1 MEVIENANVGEIKA
15 NTALS
20 VVKEVVTAA
29 PAIVTQLFIALFMAF
44 FMLIYGR
51 TLLRQF
57 LRQIPSFGDKRVVIE
72 AVRDIQASLYRYLST
87 ITAVNIGLGV
97 AVGTVLALLGM
108 EDAFLWGVFA
118 ALMNFAPYLGPMIS
132 VACIGLVGFLQFDSC
147 NTH

>member
-20 VVKEVVTAA
+20 VAKEVVTAT

-72 AVRDIQASLYRYLST
+72 AVRDIQSLYRYLST

>member
-20 VVKEVVTAA
+20 VAKEVVTAT

-72 AVRDIQASLYRYLST
+72 AVRDIQSLYRYLST

-97 AVGTVLALLGM
+97 AVGAVLALLGM